1 MDNTQPIYLITV
13 FEKCEYEH
21 HYGAFLGDSRS
32 VGFRYTLEK
41 AEEIVKKNT
50 CDIFEGCYYYACIEE
65 LGCELYPHSYKR
77 WFYEYNPEIDGYTE
91 IPEPAVLTHYSPIGG
106 IG

>member
-1 MDNTQPIYLITV
+1 MNNTQPIYLITT

-32 VGFRYTLEK
+32 VGFRYTLEE
-41 AEEIVKKNT
+41 AEEVVRKNM
-50 CDIFEGCYYYACIEE
+50 CDIWEHCYQYACIEE
-65 LGCELYPHSYKR
+65 LSCELYPDARER
-77 WFYEYNPEIDGYTE
+77 WFYEYNHEIDGYVA
-91 IPEPAVLTHYSPIGG
+91 IDEPAVLKHYAPIGG